1 MKKIIIA
8 LLLITGFISSSYG
21 QNETSSEQEPFV
33 FAEQMPEFIG
43 GDNALMAFLQKNIKY
58 PAKALKKN
66 NIQGVVMIN
75 FVVHTDGSIRKAN
88 VTKGIGG
95 GCDEEALRVIKK
107 MPKWKPGRQG
117 GKNVP
122 VYFDVPINFTTR

>member
-1 MKKIIIA
+1 MKNITIT
-8 LLLITGFISSSYG
+8 LLYILGCTSISYG
-21 QNETSSEQEPFV
+21 QDSNSTEQEPLFFV
-33 FAEQMPEFIG
+33 EQMPEFIG
-43 GDNALMAFLQKNIKY
+43 GDDALMAFLQKNIKY
-58 PAKALKKN
+58 PAKALKN

-75 FVVHTDGSIRKAN
+75 FVVHTDGSIRKVN

-95 GCDEEALRVIKK
+95 GCDEEALRVVKK

-122 VYFDVPINFTTR
+122 VYFDIPVNFKIE

>member
-1 MKKIIIA
+1 MKKIA
-8 LLLITGFISSSYG
+8 ITLVFILGFTSISFG
-21 QNETSSEQEPFV
+21 QDSNSTEQEPLV

-43 GDNALMAFLQKNIKY
+43 GDDALMAFLQKNIKY
-58 PAKALKKN
+58 PAKALKN

-95 GCDEEALRVIKK
+95 GCDEEALRVI
-107 MPKWKPGRQG
+107 
-117 GKNVP
+117 
-122 VYFDVPINFTTR
+122 

>member
-1 MKKIIIA
+1 MKKMSIA
-8 LLLITGFISSSYG
+8 LLLITGFIFSSFS
-21 QNETSSEQEPFV
+21 QNTDSTEQEPLV

-43 GDNALMAFLQKNIKY
+43 GDDALMAFLQKNIKY
-58 PAKALKKN
+58 PAKALKN

>member
-8 LLLITGFISSSYG
+8 SLILNSFISSSFS
-21 QNETSSEQEPFV
+21 QNTDSTEQEPLV

-43 GDNALMAFLQKNIKY
+43 GDDALMAFLQKNIKY
-58 PAKALKKN
+58 PAKALKN

>member
-1 MKKIIIA
+1 MKKIAIA
-8 LLLITGFISSSYG
+8 LVFILSFTSVSFG
-21 QNETSSEQEPFV
+21 QDSNSTEQEPFM
-33 FAEQMPEFIG
+33 FAEQMPEFPG

-58 PAKALKKN
+58 PAKALKN

-122 VYFDVPINFTTR
+122 VYFDVPINFTTQ

>member
-1 MKKIIIA
+1 MKKITIAILSIISF
-8 LLLITGFISSSYG
+8 ITSSYS
-21 QNETSSEQEPFV
+21 QNSNSTEQEPFV

-58 PAKALKKN
+58 PAKALKN

-107 MPKWKPGRQG
+107 MPKWKPGMQA
-117 GKNVP
+117 GKAVP
-122 VYFDVPINFTTR
+122 VYFDVPVNFKID

>member
-1 MKKIIIA
+1 MKKITIA
-8 LLLITGFISSSYG
+8 ILLIISFITSSYS
-21 QNETSSEQEPFV
+21 QSSNSTEQEPFV

-43 GDNALMAFLQKNIKY
+43 GDNALMAFLKKNIKY
-58 PAKALKKN
+58 PAKALKA

-75 FVVHTDGSIRKAN
+75 FVVHTDGSIRKAK

-117 GKNVP
+117 GNNVP
-122 VYFDVPINFTTR
+122 VYFDVPINFTTK

>member
-8 LLLITGFISSSYG
+8 SLILNSFISSSFS
-21 QNETSSEQEPFV
+21 QNTDSTEQEPLV

-43 GDNALMAFLQKNIKY
+43 GDDALMAFLQKNIKY
-58 PAKALKKN
+58 PAKALKN

-75 FVVHTDGSIRKAN
+75 FVVHTDSSIRKAN